1 MEGRRLCRD
10 RVHDDGESLVVSTRP
25 EKGCEGTG
33 SFLFA
38 LVRINDAAVKRVC
51 HGLRLV
57 FVPVIPV
64 IVVDRGRE
72 VGALLELRPAPI
84 TPMISSR

>member
-1 MEGRRLCRD
+1 MHIDVDEHEISSTSNTRDMMHVWYISYREQQGETLLMSSGSSNARGRKLCRD

-38 LVRINDAAVKRVC
+38 LVRINDAAV
-51 HGLRLV
+51 
-57 FVPVIPV
+57 
-64 IVVDRGRE
+64 E
-72 VGALLELRPAPI
+72 
-84 TPMISSR
+84 